1 MHFRIATRKS
11 KLAQIQ
17 ANLVGSRLENIG
29 HTYELVLLVSTGD
42 KSQKTNG
49 DLSKDG
55 GKGAFIKEI
64 QAAVSDGDA
73 DIAVHS
79 MKDVP
84 SDFERPDGFVI
95 PAVLERENHRDVIIT
110 RKGDT
115 FLMLEKGSK
124 IGTSS
129 IRRASQIR
137 ANFPYLDVVHYRG
150 NVDSRIQKLDDGI
163 VDAII
168 LAKAGIDRLGL
179 ENRIDGVLESD
190 VMMPAFA
197 QGIIGIE
204 CKSDAS
210 EIIKELEKINH
221 VETFKCLTVERA
233 ITNALEGSCHTPMAG
248 YCEFSAGGSL
258 RVVAL
263 VSSKDGQT
271 VLRARYKEKDIS
283 PLELGKKVA
292 KDLLSQGAAELIKET
307 SVND

>member
-17 ANLVGSRLENIG
+17 ANQVGAELEKIG
-29 HTYELVLLVSTGD
+29 HSYELVLIISTGD

-55 GKGAFIKEI
+55 GKGAFIKEV
-64 QAAVSDGDA
+64 QEAVDRGEA

-84 SDFERPDGFVI
+84 SDFERPEGFII
-95 PAVLERENHRDVIIT
+95 PSVLPRENHRDVIIT

-115 FLMLEKGSK
+115 FLMLPKGSK

-129 IRRASQIR
+129 VRRASQIR
-137 ANFPYLDVVHYRG
+137 ANFPYLEVVHYRG
-150 NVDSRIQKLDDGI
+150 NVDSRIEKLDNKV

-168 LAKAGIDRLGL
+168 LAQAGIDRLGL
-179 ENRIDGVLESD
+179 TARIDEVLESD
-190 VMMPAFA
+190 VMMPAFG

-204 CKSDAS
+204 CKADAT
-210 EIIKELEKINH
+210 EIIAELEKINH
-221 VETFKCLTVERA
+221 QETFKCLTVERA
-233 ITNALEGSCHTPMAG
+233 ITNKLHGNCHTPMAG
-248 YCEFSAGGSL
+248 YAEISAGGSL

-263 VSSKDGQT
+263 VSSLDGQT
-271 VLRARYKEKDIS
+271 VIRSRFKELDAD
-283 PLELGKKVA
+283 PQLLGEKVA
-292 KDLLSQGAAELIKET
+292 TDLLEQGAADLIKVC

>member
-11 KLAQIQ
+11 KLAQFQ
-17 ANLVGSRLENIG
+17 ANLVGSKLEAIG
-29 HTYELVLLVSTGD
+29 HTYELVLIISTGD
-42 KSQKTNG
+42 KSQKSNG

-55 GKGAFIKEI
+55 GKGAFIKEV
-64 QAAVSDGDA
+64 QEAVDRGDA

-84 SDFERPDGFVI
+84 SDFERPEGFAI

-110 RKGDT
+110 RKNDT
-115 FLMLEKGSK
+115 FLMLEEGSK

-150 NVDSRIQKLDDGI
+150 NVDSRIQKLDEGV

-179 ENRIDGVLESD
+179 EDRIDEVLESD
-190 VMMPAFA
+190 VMMPAFG
-197 QGIIGIE
+197 QGIIGVE
-204 CKSDAS
+204 CISDADD
-210 EIIKELEKINH
+210 IIAELKKINH
-221 VETFKCLTVERA
+221 EETFNCLAVERA
-233 ITNALEGSCHTPMAG
+233 ITNGLQGNCHTPMAG
-248 YCEFSAGGSL
+248 YCEYSAGGSL

-263 VSSKDGQT
+263 VSSKDGQD
-271 VLRARYKEKDIS
+271 VIRSRYKEKDVD
-283 PLELGKKVA
+283 PVVLGQKVA
-292 KDLLSQGAAELIKET
+292 KDLIRQGAAELIKAT

>member
-17 ANLVGSRLENIG
+17 ANLVGDRLTKEG
-29 HTYELVLLVSTGD
+29 HTYELVLLTSTGD

-55 GKGAFIKEI
+55 GKGAFVKEI
-64 QAAVSDGDA
+64 QDAVASGEA

-84 SDFERPDGFVI
+84 SDFERPEGFVI

-110 RKGDT
+110 RKGET
-115 FLMLEKGSK
+115 FLMLENGSK

-129 IRRASQIR
+129 VRRGSQIR
-137 ANFPYLDVVHYRG
+137 ANFPYLEVVHYRG
-150 NVDSRIQKLDDGI
+150 NVDSRIEKLDNGV

-168 LAKAGIDRLGL
+168 LAQAGVERMGLMDRVD
-179 ENRIDGVLESD
+179 EVLESD
-190 VMMPAFA
+190 VMMPAFG

-204 CKSDAS
+204 CKADAADV
-210 EIIKELEKINH
+210 IAELKKINH
-221 VETFKCLTVERA
+221 QETFDCLTVERS
-233 ITNALEGSCHTPMAG
+233 ITNALHGNCHTPMAG

-263 VSSKDGQT
+263 VSSEDGQT
-271 VLRARYKEKDIS
+271 VIRSRFKEKDIS
-283 PLELGKKVA
+283 PVELGEKVA
-292 KDLLSQGAAELIKET
+292 KDLLAQGAKELIDACRK
-307 SVND
+307 

>member
-17 ANLVGSRLENIG
+17 ANLVGDRLSQIG

-64 QAAVSDGDA
+64 QEAVAKGEA

-84 SDFERPDGFVI
+84 SDFERPEGFVI

-110 RKGDT
+110 RKGET
-115 FLMLEKGSK
+115 FLMLESGSK

-129 IRRASQIR
+129 VRRASQIR

-150 NVDSRIQKLDDGI
+150 NVDSRIEKLDNGI

-168 LAKAGIDRLGL
+168 LAQAGVERMGLMDRVD
-179 ENRIDGVLESD
+179 EVLESD
-190 VMMPAFA
+190 VMMPAFG
-197 QGIIGIE
+197 QGIIGVE
-204 CKSDAS
+204 CKADAQD
-210 EIIKELEKINH
+210 IIEELKKINH
-221 VETFKCLTVERA
+221 QETFDCLEVERA
-233 ITNALEGSCHTPMAG
+233 ITNGLHGNCHTPMAG

-263 VSSKDGQT
+263 VSSEDGQT
-271 VLRARYKEKDIS
+271 VIRSRFKEKDIS
-283 PLELGKKVA
+283 PRELGEKVA
-292 KDLLSQGAAELIKET
+292 RDLLEQGAKELIDACRK
-307 SVND
+307 

>member
-17 ANLVGSRLENIG
+17 ANQVGAKLESVG
-29 HTYELVLLVSTGD
+29 HTYELVLIISTGD

-64 QAAVSDGDA
+64 QEAVADGRA

-84 SDFERPDGFVI
+84 SDFERPEGFII
-95 PAVLERENHRDVIIT
+95 PATLKRENHRDIIIT

-129 IRRASQIR
+129 VRRASQLR
-137 ANFPYLDVVHYRG
+137 ANFPYFEIVHFRG
-150 NVDSRIQKLDDGI
+150 NVDSRIEKLDNGE

-168 LAKAGIDRLGL
+168 LAQAGVERLSL
-179 ENRIDGVLESD
+179 TSRIDEALESD
-190 VMMPAFA
+190 VMMPAFG

-204 CKSDAS
+204 CKDDALDV
-210 EIIKELEKINH
+210 ILELEKINH
-221 VETFKCLTVERA
+221 KETFDCLTVERA
-233 ITNALEGSCHTPMAG
+233 ITNALHGNCHTPMAG
-248 YCEFSAGGSL
+248 YCEYSAGGSL
-258 RVVAL
+258 RVVAM
-263 VSSKDGQT
+263 VSSKDGQK
-271 VLRARYKEKDIS
+271 VIRSRFKEKGIS
-283 PLELGKKVA
+283 PQSLGEKVGR
-292 KDLLSQGAAELIKET
+292 DLLNQGAKELIEE
-307 SVND
+307 SYLNV

>member
-17 ANLVGSRLENIG
+17 ANLVGEKLEEIG
-29 HTYELVLLVSTGD
+29 HSYELVLIVSTGD

-55 GKGAFIKEI
+55 GKGAFIKEV
-64 QAAVSDGDA
+64 QEAVAEGRA

-84 SDFERPDGFVI
+84 SDFERPEGFVI
-95 PAVLERENHRDVIIT
+95 PAVLERENHRDVVIT
-110 RKGDT
+110 RKNDT
-115 FLMLEKGSK
+115 FLMLEKGAK

-150 NVDSRIQKLDDGI
+150 NVDSRIQKMDEGV

-179 ENRIDGVLESD
+179 ENRIDEVLESD
-190 VMMPAFA
+190 VMMPAFG

-204 CKSDAS
+204 CKADAT
-210 EIIKELEKINH
+210 EVIDALKEINH
-221 VETFKCLTVERA
+221 EESFVCLTVERA
-233 ITNALEGSCHTPMAG
+233 ITNALQGNCHTPMAG
-248 YCEFSAGGSL
+248 YCEYSAGGSL

-263 VSSKDGQT
+263 VSSKDGET
-271 VLRARYKEKDIS
+271 VLRSRYKEKGID
-283 PLELGKKVA
+283 PVELGEKVA
-292 KDLLSQGAAELIKET
+292 KDLLSQGAEELIKEA

>member
-17 ANLVGSRLENIG
+17 ANLVGERLSQIG

-64 QAAVSDGDA
+64 QEAVAKGEA

-84 SDFERPDGFVI
+84 SDFERPEGFVI

-110 RKGDT
+110 RKGET
-115 FLMLEKGSK
+115 FLMLESGSK

-129 IRRASQIR
+129 VRRASQIR

-150 NVDSRIQKLDDGI
+150 NVDSRIEKLDNGI

-168 LAKAGIDRLGL
+168 LAQAGVERMGLMDRVD
-179 ENRIDGVLESD
+179 EVLESD
-190 VMMPAFA
+190 VMMPAFG
-197 QGIIGIE
+197 QGVIGVE
-204 CKSDAS
+204 CKADAQD
-210 EIIKELEKINH
+210 IIEELKKINH
-221 VETFKCLTVERA
+221 QETFDCLEVERS
-233 ITNALEGSCHTPMAG
+233 ITNGLHGNCHTPMAG

-263 VSSKDGQT
+263 VSSEDGQT
-271 VLRARYKEKDIS
+271 VIRSRFKEKDIS
-283 PLELGKKVA
+283 PRELGEKVA
-292 KDLLSQGAAELIKET
+292 RDLLEQGAKE
-307 SVND
+307 

>member
-1 MHFRIATRKS
+1 MDMHFRIATRKS

-17 ANLVGSRLENIG
+17 ANLVGDRLTKEGN
-29 HTYELVLLVSTGD
+29 TYELVLLTSTGD

-55 GKGAFIKEI
+55 GKGAFVKEI
-64 QAAVSDGDA
+64 QDAVAKGEA

-84 SDFERPDGFVI
+84 SDFERPEGFVI

-110 RKGDT
+110 RKGET
-115 FLMLEKGSK
+115 FLMLENGSK

-129 IRRASQIR
+129 VRRGSQIR
-137 ANFPYLDVVHYRG
+137 ANFPYLEVVHYRG
-150 NVDSRIQKLDDGI
+150 NVDSRIEKLDNGI

-168 LAKAGIDRLGL
+168 LAQAGVERMGLMDRVD
-179 ENRIDGVLESD
+179 EVLESD
-190 VMMPAFA
+190 VMMPAFG

-204 CKSDAS
+204 CKADAKDV
-210 EIIKELEKINH
+210 IAELKKINH
-221 VETFKCLTVERA
+221 QETFDCLTVERS
-233 ITNALEGSCHTPMAG
+233 ITNALHGNCHTPMAG

-263 VSSKDGQT
+263 VSSEDGQK
-271 VLRARYKEKDIS
+271 VIRSRFKEKDIS
-283 PLELGKKVA
+283 PKELGEKVA
-292 KDLLSQGAAELIKET
+292 KDLLEQGAKELIDACRK
-307 SVND
+307 

>member
-17 ANLVGSRLENIG
+17 ANQVGKRLEGIG
-29 HTYELVLLVSTGD
+29 HTYELVLIVSTGD

-55 GKGAFIKEI
+55 GKGAFIKEV
-64 QAAVSDGDA
+64 QEAVANGQA

-84 SDFERPDGFVI
+84 SDFERPEGFII

-115 FLMLEKGSK
+115 FLMLESGAK

-129 IRRASQIR
+129 VRRASQIR
-137 ANFPYLDVVHYRG
+137 ANFPYLNVVHFRG
-150 NVDSRIQKLDDGI
+150 NVDSRIEKLDNKE

-168 LAKAGIDRLGL
+168 LAQAGIERLGL
-179 ENRIDGVLESD
+179 MSRVDEVLESD
-190 VMMPAFA
+190 VMMPAFG

-204 CKSDAS
+204 CAADAK
-210 EIIKELEKINH
+210 EIITELEKINH
-221 VETFKCLTVERA
+221 KETFDCLTVERA
-233 ITNALEGSCHTPMAG
+233 ITNALHGNCHTPMAG
-248 YCEFSAGGSL
+248 YAEFSAGGSL

-263 VSSKDGQT
+263 VSSEDGQK
-271 VLRARYKEKDIS
+271 VIRSRFKEKGVD
-283 PLELGKKVA
+283 PKTLGEKVA
-292 KDLLSQGAAELIKET
+292 KDLLSQGAKELIEACYL
-307 SVND
+307 NG

>member
-1 MHFRIATRKS
+1 MDMHFRIATRKS

-17 ANLVGSRLENIG
+17 ANLVGDRLTKEGN
-29 HTYELVLLVSTGD
+29 TYELVLLTSTGD

-55 GKGAFIKEI
+55 GKGAFVKEI
-64 QAAVSDGDA
+64 QDAVAKGEA

-84 SDFERPDGFVI
+84 SDFERPEGFVI

-110 RKGDT
+110 RKGET
-115 FLMLEKGSK
+115 FLMLENGSK

-129 IRRASQIR
+129 VRRGSQIR
-137 ANFPYLDVVHYRG
+137 ANFPYLEVVHYRG
-150 NVDSRIQKLDDGI
+150 NVDSRIEKLDNGI

-168 LAKAGIDRLGL
+168 LAQAGVERMGLMDRVD
-179 ENRIDGVLESD
+179 EVLESD
-190 VMMPAFA
+190 VMMPAFG

-204 CKSDAS
+204 CKADA
-210 EIIKELEKINH
+210 EDVIAELKKINH
-221 VETFKCLTVERA
+221 QETFDCLTVERS
-233 ITNALEGSCHTPMAG
+233 ITNALHGNCHTPMAG

-263 VSSKDGQT
+263 VSSEDGQK
-271 VLRARYKEKDIS
+271 VIRSRFKEKGIS
-283 PLELGKKVA
+283 PKELGEKVA
-292 KDLLSQGAAELIKET
+292 KDLLEQGAKELIDACRK
-307 SVND
+307 